1 MHDEVCTTNLTLT
14 LSFELQLTFVL
25 SLFRSQCCR
34 MARFLFAYLGGKQTC
49 EVTACLDVIVCARVI
64 VTIDIT
70 TQHKFAHDH
79 THSELL
85 IDTCRITTGVATHLL
100 KPGKPSTAALLLA
113 EGVLQRGERHVPLV
127 LQELKMFRFCGTS
140 CLSDHTISC
149 PVLALVEVLRDS
161 D

>member
-25 SLFRSQCCR
+25 SLFRSQCCC

-79 THSELL
+79 TH
-85 IDTCRITTGVATHLL
+85 
-100 KPGKPSTAALLLA
+100 
-113 EGVLQRGERHVPLV
+113 
-127 LQELKMFRFCGTS
+127 
-140 CLSDHTISC
+140 
-149 PVLALVEVLRDS
+149 
-161 D
+161 